1 MKDRETDVVR
11 ETAPRYGKEYN
22 LLTYDDYLR
31 APAGLRYELLE
42 GELRMTP
49 SPSIQHQTVLKRLGR
64 ILMEQLEDKGLGEV
78 FLAPCDVVLSEHNVV
93 QPDILF
99 IANDRLGIIGK
110 ANVQGAPDL
119 VIEILS
125 QSTESWDRVSKR
137 RVYSLYGV
145 HEYWLVDPDAKTI
158 EIAARAAGALSTVG
172 VYHAGEI
179 ASSVTLSD
187 LKVDVGPVFVE

>member
-1 MKDRETDVVR
+1 MD
-11 ETAPRYGKEYN
+11 
-22 LLTYDDYLR
+22 
-31 APAGLRYELLE
+31 
-42 GELRMTP
+42 
-49 SPSIQHQTVLKRLGR
+49 
-64 ILMEQLEDKGLGEV
+64 QLESKSLGEV
-78 FLAPCDVVLSEHNVV
+78 FLAPFDVVLSEHNVV

-99 IANDRLGIIGK
+99 VSKGRSGIVGK

-145 HEYWLVDPDAKTI
+145 REYWLVDPDAKSI
-158 EIAARAAGALSTVG
+158 EIASRVAGSLLTAG

-179 ASSVTLSD
+179 APSVIFSD
-187 LKVDVGPVFVE
+187 LRMDVGPLFAE